1 MSDYLRFP
9 LYISRKY
16 AHVREYLRTLPNAS
30 EYICNLILA
39 DMSRDPAE
47 RIKAALKAD
56 MIRLEK
62 SE

>member
-1 MSDYLRFP
+1 MSKYLRFP
-9 LYISRKY
+9 LYISKKY
-16 AHVREYLRTLPNAS
+16 AQVREYLHTLPNAS